1 VSERLRA
8 DAVEKTW
15 RSPGSAAV
23 PAVRGV
29 TLAVAAR
36 ETAVVVGPS
45 GSGKTTLL
53 AMLGGLLRPDAGR
66 VLLDGAEL
74 SGLPEPAR
82 RRLRLRRIGFV
93 FQRGLLVEHLSAHE
107 NVALVARAAGAA
119 RADAAARATSLLER
133 LGVAQRAAAPPAA
146 LSPGEAQ
153 RVAVA
158 RALVASP
165 AVVLADEPTAHLDA
179 DSGARVVRALR
190 DLAVDGGAALVV
202 VTHDVRLVAL
212 ADRVLRLEDGR
223 VAPA

>member
-8 DAVEKTW
+8 DAVAKTW
-15 RSPGSAAV
+15 RASGAADV

-36 ETAVVVGPS
+36 ETVVVVGPS

-66 VLLDGAEL
+66 VLLDGEPL
-74 SGLPEPAR
+74 SALAEPAR
-82 RRLRLRRIGFV
+82 RRVRLRRVGFV

-107 NVALVARAAGAA
+107 NVALVARAAGV
-119 RADAAARATSLLER
+119 AAAAAAATALLDR
-133 LGVAQRAAAPPAA
+133 LGVAQRAAAMPAA

-158 RALVASP
+158 RALVTSP

-179 DSGARVVRALR
+179 GSGARVVRALR
-190 DLAVDGGAALVV
+190 DLAVDAGAALVV
-202 VTHDVRLVAL
+202 VTHDERLVAL

-223 VAPA
+223 LAAA